1 MYYIVAL
8 MVTIIDILLVFPMM
22 LTGALGLIHIHL
34 SEWKENLEGKYDA
47 EADEQNEG
55 D

>member
-1 MYYIVAL
+1 MYYIAAL
-8 MVTIIDILLVFPMM
+8 MVTIIDILLVLPMM

-34 SEWKENLEGKYDA
+34 SEWKENLEGKYD
-47 EADEQNEG
+47 DKSSEQSEG